1 MSVPI
6 SSERRRLTAAEFEM
20 VEQTHHPRICALS
33 DDERTAVMRRIREFR
48 DKARTI
54 ANQQRREMRRKA
66 EPRGDREAAD
76 NSGTALKV
84 QIFTSALKRLNRE
97 SRRMEEAARRP
108 TQSAVARN
116 ALELKRANRRRHHPD
131 GRQTPSQGMRAI
143 TNSQRTVDTDP
154 REIGR
159 VSQFVKAS
167 QARRDAR

>member
-33 DDERTAVMRRIREFR
+33 DEERTAVMRRIRDYR
-48 DKARTI
+48 DKARTV

-66 EPRGDREAAD
+66 EPRGGREAAD

-97 SRRMEEAARRP
+97 SRRMEEAASRP
-108 TQSAVARN
+108 QSAIARD
-116 ALELKRANRRRHHPD
+116 ALERKRANRRKHHPD
-131 GRQTPSQGMRAI
+131 ARQTPSQGMRAI
-143 TNSQRTVDTDP
+143 TNGQRTVDTDP

-159 VSQFVKAS
+159 VSQFVKDS
-167 QARRDAR
+167 QARRDVR